1 MTNNTRKRSTPPSS
15 LTLGRLFF
23 IRDLIDHFYLVSS
36 NGQFSHWS
44 DNPARARR
52 FTTAAAAAA
61 MIENFPGWR
70 GLAVQI
76 WEPAAKRAA

>member
-1 MTNNTRKRSTPPSS
+1 MANALRKPSTPPTKQSP
-15 LTLGRLFF
+15 GRLFF

-61 MIENFPGWR
+61 MIEQFPGWR